1 MAHSKPLL
9 TLALAALIA
18 QPAAS
23 QTGPASQTG
32 NDQKR
37 AENVPSK
44 WGLLAGAGAFVTPK
58 YSGDDNYRVL
68 ALPFLRGSYGDNFY
82 ASIPEGA
89 NYEFY
94 KKDGLTL
101 KAKAGI
107 AFPREEDNKSIF
119 AVSGAPSDELTG
131 LGNLGASLELGGTL
145 DYKLGP
151 LTLSAGVR
159 HGIGGHKS
167 LVGDASASLTKVF
180 KTPGPPIAVILS
192 PNIKMG
198 EASLTQAYYGITPE
212 QSLASGLAEYSTD
225 GGIYSVGVNAITF
238 VPTSRDSA
246 FILFASLR
254 ELTGSAADSPLVRQ
268 RGDTT
273 QGAVGLFWVKAFG
286 QDARNAEK
294 LVMGR

>member
-1 MAHSKPLL
+1 MAHSKPLII
-9 TLALAALIA
+9 LAVFAALA
-18 QPAAS
+18 QPAAA
-23 QTGPASQTG
+23 QAPEG
-32 NDQKR
+32 D
-37 AENVPSK
+37 VPSR

-68 ALPFLRGSYGDNFY
+68 ALPFLRASYGDDFY
-82 ASIPEGA
+82 VSIPEGA

-119 AVSGAPSDELTG
+119 AISGAPTDELRG
-131 LGNLGASLELGGTL
+131 LGDLNASVELGGAL
-145 DYKLGP
+145 DYEFGP
-151 LTLSAGVR
+151 LTISAGLR
-159 HGIGGHKS
+159 RGIGGHGS
-167 LVGDASASLTKVF
+167 FVGDASVSMTKVF
-180 KTPGPPIAVILS
+180 KTPGPPIAAILS
-192 PNIKMG
+192 SNIKLG

-212 QSLASGLAEYSTD
+212 QSLASGLPEFAAG

-238 VPTSRDSA
+238 VPTSRSSA
-246 FILFASLR
+246 FILYASLR
-254 ELTGSAADSPLVRQ
+254 ELTGSAANSPLVRQ

-273 QGAVGLFWVKAFG
+273 QSAVGLFWVKAFG

-294 LVMGR
+294 LVTGR